1 MKCSITKK
9 RLWYPKKYLPVFYS
23 LSLYLNHT
31 SWKRSHWTQNL
42 WFSKPGD
49 VEIALL
55 VKMKISWWKKN
66 YLCTIIVCHIFVR
79 YISIC
84 FCKYNPNT
92 FLFVADTYKVQVI
105 TKHILTGKKNKTHSF
120 HQRCS
125 MMSEKR
131 AQLLTHWN
139 FFKYTMIFQNSS
151 KIRHPFE
158 KHLLPTRPGVFKVT
172 CN

>member
-9 RLWYPKKYLPVFYS
+9 RFWYPKKYLAVFHS

-49 VEIALL
+49 VEFALL
-55 VKMKISWWKKN
+55 VKMKISWWKN
-66 YLCTIIVCHIFVR
+66 TTYLCTIIVCHIFVR

-105 TKHILTGKKNKTHSF
+105 TKLILTGKKQDSF
-120 HQRCS
+120 
-125 MMSEKR
+125 
-131 AQLLTHWN
+131 
-139 FFKYTMIFQNSS
+139 FSS
-151 KIRHPFE
+151 KMLNDERKKSATSDTL
-158 KHLLPTRPGVFKVT
+158 KHFQVLNTISK
-172 CN
+172 